1 MKLTQYIKNDFM
13 QALFSFKIFAISANH
28 IMLQLYILIKALP
41 GAQKSEFFLIRLVTI
56 KPVFWIV

>member
-1 MKLTQYIKNDFM
+1 MKLTQYSKNDFI

-41 GAQKSEFFLIRLVTI
+41 GAQKSEFF
-56 KPVFWIV
+56 